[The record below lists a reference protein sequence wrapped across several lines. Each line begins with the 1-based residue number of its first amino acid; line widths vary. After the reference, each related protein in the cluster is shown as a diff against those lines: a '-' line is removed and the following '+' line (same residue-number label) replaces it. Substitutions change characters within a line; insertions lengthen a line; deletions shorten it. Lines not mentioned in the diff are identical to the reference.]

1 MLITFIAICLASC
14 AKANTLSN
22 LIDDGLYAA
31 INSIIDVK
39 YQEKPADERECI
51 KNRLRDER
59 FADKLSSSNL
69 KFNHRE
75 LQNELDKLDGDLSK
89 TATFCEWF
97 VFAKT
102 PLGICIIVA
111 IILMLLSII
120 IGICKCICC

>member
-1 MLITFIAICLASC
+1 MLTTFIAICLASTV
-14 AKANTLSN
+14 KSNVLSS

-31 INSIIDVK
+31 INSVIDVK
-39 YQEKPADERECI
+39 YNQKPVEERDCI
-51 KNRLRDER
+51 KKKLKDDN
-59 FADKLSSSNL
+59 FAEKLSSSNL

-75 LQNELDKLDGDLSK
+75 LQNELDKYDSDLSN
-89 TATFCEWF
+89 TATFCEWL

-111 IILMLLSII
+111 IALMFLSII